1 MLVHAAGHAER
12 EGAKKANSRR
22 RKKREVGGEKRES
35 HIRCRVSHRNCD
47 MNGVEKEQSR
57 D

>member
-22 RKKREVGGEKRES
+22 RKKREVGGEKERATSDAES
-35 HIRCRVSHRNCD
+35 VTGIVT
-47 MNGVEKEQSR
+47 
-57 D
+57 